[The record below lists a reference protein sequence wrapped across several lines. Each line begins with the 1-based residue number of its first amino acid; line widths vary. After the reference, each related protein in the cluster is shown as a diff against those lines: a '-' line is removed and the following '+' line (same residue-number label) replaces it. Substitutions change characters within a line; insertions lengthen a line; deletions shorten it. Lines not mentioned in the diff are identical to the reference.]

1 MSEEFVLL
9 EPEDQPGDEWEELD
23 VSDTEA
29 DRIARRQDREFSE
42 FRKRIK
48 DTEQFKLQESVF
60 DDATLAAIYKLVQ
73 DGYVDAF
80 GGPVSTGKEASVF
93 EALGGQAGER
103 PEPGSPA
110 AGGGPEGV
118 TPEREVAVKVYRIN
132 SSNFRQMRDYLEG
145 DPRFEGIASDKKAV
159 VLAWTRKE
167 FANLKRARKAG
178 VRVPEPI
185 AVQRNVLVMELV
197 GHADERARRLNEVD
211 VENPETAYE
220 VVREYMRR
228 LFRAG
233 LIHGD
238 LSEYNMIIHDGELVI
253 IDLGQAV
260 TVHHPNAG
268 EFLDRDC
275 ENVATFFTRE
285 GIDVDPADL
294 RAYVTE
300 PEPDPGG
307 EPDRDSDGEPD
318 RDSGGDRSSDPD
330 AGASSSEAP
339 DE

>member
-9 EPEDQPGDEWEELD
+9 EPEDAPGDEWETLD

-29 DRIARRQDREFSE
+29 DRIARKQDREFSE
-42 FRKRIK
+42 FRERVK

-80 GGPVSTGKEASVF
+80 GGPISTGKEANVF
-93 EALGGQAGER
+93 EAFGGEAGER
-103 PEPGSPA
+103 PEPGSA
-110 AGGGPEGV
+110 AAADEYG
-118 TPEREVAVKVYRIN
+118 REVAVKVYRIN

-145 DPRFEGIASDKKAV
+145 DPRFEGIANDKKAV

-167 FANLKRARKAG
+167 FANLKRARRAG

-197 GHADERARRLNEVD
+197 GHADDRARRLSEVT

-238 LSEYNMIIHDGELVI
+238 LSEYNMIVYDGELVV

-275 ENVATFFTRE
+275 ENVASFFSRE
-285 GIDVDPADL
+285 GLDVDGDDL

-300 PEPDPGG
+300 PEPDSN
-307 EPDRDSDGEPD
+307 E
-318 RDSGGDRSSDPD
+318 
-330 AGASSSEAP
+330 
-339 DE
+339 

>member
-9 EPEDQPGDEWEELD
+9 EPADQPGDEWESLD

-29 DRIARRQDREFSE
+29 DRIARRQDREFDE

-60 DDATLAAIYKLVQ
+60 DDATLAAVYKLVQ

-103 PEPGSPA
+103 PEPGSA
-110 AGGGPEGV
+110 AASGGPEGA
-118 TPEREVAVKVYRIN
+118 TPDREVAVKVYRIN

-145 DPRFEGIASDKKAV
+145 DPRFEGIANDKKAV
-159 VLAWTRKE
+159 VLAWTKKE
-167 FANLKRARKAG
+167 FANLKRARTAG

-197 GHADERARRLNEVD
+197 GHADDRARRLSEVD

-228 LFRAG
+228 LYRAG

-238 LSEYNMIIHDGELVI
+238 LSEYNMIIHEGELVV
-253 IDLGQAV
+253 IDMGQAV

-275 ENVATFFTRE
+275 ENVAAFFTRQ
-285 GIDVDPADL
+285 GTDVDADDL

-300 PEPDPGG
+300 P
-307 EPDRDSDGEPD
+307 
-318 RDSGGDRSSDPD
+318 DPD
-330 AGASSSEAP
+330 GASGSDTGTESGSAP
-339 DE
+339 GEK

>member
-1 MSEEFVLL
+1 MLL

-29 DRIARRQDREFSE
+29 DRIARRQDREFNA
-42 FRKRIK
+42 FRERVKN
-48 DTEQFKLQESVF
+48 TEQFKLQASVF
-60 DDATLAAIYKLVQ
+60 DDATLAAVYKLVQ

-93 EALGGQAGER
+93 EALGGAAGER
-103 PEPGSPA
+103 PEPGSA
-110 AGGGPEGV
+110 AAAE
-118 TPEREVAVKVYRIN
+118 EYAREVAVKVYRIN
-132 SSNFRQMRDYLEG
+132 SSNFRQMREYLEG
-145 DPRFEGIASDKKAV
+145 DPRFEGIANDKKAV
-159 VLAWTRKE
+159 VLAWTKKE
-167 FANLKRARKAG
+167 FANLKRARTAG

-197 GHADERARRLNEVD
+197 GHADDRARRLNEVD

-228 LFRAG
+228 LYRAG

-238 LSEYNMIIHDGELVI
+238 LSEYNMIIHDGELVV
-253 IDLGQAV
+253 IDMGQAV

-275 ENVATFFTRE
+275 ENVAAFFTRQ
-285 GIDVDPADL
+285 GIDVAGADL

-300 PEPDPGG
+300 PEPEPHSDEPEPEPHSDESESEPHSDESEPEPHPDGDPGSNG
-307 EPDRDSDGEPD
+307 EHGTE
-318 RDSGGDRSSDPD
+318 
-330 AGASSSEAP
+330 
-339 DE
+339 